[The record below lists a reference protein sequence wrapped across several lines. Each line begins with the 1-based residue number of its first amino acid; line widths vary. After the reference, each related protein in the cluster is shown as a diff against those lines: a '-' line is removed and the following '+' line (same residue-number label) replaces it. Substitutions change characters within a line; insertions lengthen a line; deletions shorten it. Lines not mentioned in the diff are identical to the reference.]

1 MADVDLRG
9 HLKQARVSSVRDPP
23 LRRAGG
29 GIGRLGLAVAQR
41 VAFLHGGTLQ
51 SLPKGRG
58 TRMCLALPLA
68 A

>member
-1 MADVDLRG
+1 M
-9 HLKQARVSSVRDPP
+9 RDPP